1 MNDEERDFQVMWR
14 NDFRSVEISMGLNA
28 GHPAVF
34 PPEKRMKITMF
45 EKDEYHIDR
54 MEEDEE

>member
-1 MNDEERDFQVMWR
+1 
-14 NDFRSVEISMGLNA
+14 MGLKA

-45 EKDEYHIDR
+45 EQDELHIGR
-54 MEEDEE
+54 IEEDEI